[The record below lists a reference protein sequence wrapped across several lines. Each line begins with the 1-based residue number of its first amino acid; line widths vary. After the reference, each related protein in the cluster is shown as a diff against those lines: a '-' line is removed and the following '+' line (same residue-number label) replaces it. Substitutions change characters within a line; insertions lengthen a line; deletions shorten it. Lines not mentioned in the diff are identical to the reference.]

1 MPTLL
6 QAGTCVFAK
15 GKPVQFFRP
24 SSASHFVNLCVGALL
39 AGLFS
44 SSAQAD
50 FPEKAVRIVV
60 PFAAGG
66 GTDAVA
72 RTLGVGLAASL
83 GQTVIIEN
91 KPGAGTIIGTDAV
104 AKSAPDGYTLL
115 MATFANAVNP
125 SLMPSLPYSADTA
138 FTPVVLIGWSP
149 NILVVRADSPFK
161 SVKDVIVAA
170 QTNPGRLTYASQG
183 NGTSAHLAGAL
194 FNILAKVDMTH
205 VPYRGASPA
214 LTDLMG
220 GQVDLMFATA
230 AGAAPLLDSGKLRA
244 LGVTAAERSDA
255 RPDIPTI
262 AESGVPGYV
271 AQSWYGLLAPTGTPA
286 NVVARL
292 NAAAAEAV
300 KTEGFKTRVT
310 EEGLVVSTGPPEQ
323 METFVRN
330 EEKRW
335 SQVVR
340 DAHITTN

>member
-1 MPTLL
+1 MNSVIKLAVFGLMATL
-6 QAGTCVFAK
+6 G
-15 GKPVQFFRP
+15 
-24 SSASHFVNLCVGALL
+24 LL
-39 AGLFS
+39 AR
-44 SSAQAD
+44 AEN
-50 FPEKAVRIVV
+50 FPDRPIKIIVGYA
-60 PFAAGG
+60 PGG
-66 GTDAVA
+66 GTDLVA
-72 RTLGVGLAASL
+72 RILAPSL
-83 GQTVIIEN
+83 GRALGQPIVIDN
-91 KPGAGTIIGTDAV
+91 KPGAGGSAAASFV
-104 AKSAPDGYTLL
+104 AKSKADGYTLL